1 MLKLSSLFFVKS
13 EDKLRKFNKIRQ
25 CFQQDKLKSISFFFF
40 LKKSLNFMR
49 KIRVNKGNET
59 KSNIFPQDAFEFDFD
74 FFGQKIFMY
83 FSEV

>member
-1 MLKLSSLFFVKS
+1 
-13 EDKLRKFNKIRQ
+13 
-25 CFQQDKLKSISFFFF
+25 
-40 LKKSLNFMR
+40 MR